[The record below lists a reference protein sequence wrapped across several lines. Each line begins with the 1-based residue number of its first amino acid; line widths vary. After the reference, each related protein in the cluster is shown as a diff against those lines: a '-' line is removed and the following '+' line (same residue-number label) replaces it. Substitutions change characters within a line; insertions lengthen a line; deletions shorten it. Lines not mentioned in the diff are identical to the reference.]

1 MNIVEVQDNLK
12 NFSQDQLIN
21 EINQPSGMVPQ
32 FLVLTEL
39 GRRNRIKQDIEGQQA
54 QNQPTVAQ
62 EVVSAAGVPQGGI
75 MEMARS
81 MAPKSSIEQN
91 DGVQMMEEGGKP
103 KNRMEALLAY
113 LRGLGADEEEEIKEA
128 TGGKSLAEIIN
139 FGGDYRPVKKADGG
153 VVKMA
158 KAGSP
163 TREVVYEGRRYITD
177 GSGRVFNATR
187 SGSKRRGSEVKNPE
201 IVSAVLN
208 IGPNVQPDVGGIAN
222 ISANLDTFN
231 PVSSKSISP
240 INAPDPTFSMSTFMP
255 QIADKE
261 DEIDKFKQLP
271 LQPLVKGPKNTLN
284 LYDESDVGA
293 LSSMVGGIGGSDPT
307 IDLSRPDGS
316 MINPSPRP
324 EAGGILDGA
333 YIADPR
339 LESSKIESFEGS
351 RRSTSGLP
359 KIESGD
365 MLSGNTGVAVRNYM
379 PPPSN
384 FNPLDTTSNLPDF
397 TTNKDLFTSFV
408 HDGGA
413 DMMTAPQLAQAG
425 ALDAEQESLGA
436 DTFANLAAEQSLMD
450 EGAKIAAA
458 MDAEDKRLKPAD
470 KIDDNLFID
479 PTKKDPDPSSKIS
492 ALESEIA
499 NMLEDNKE
507 RAEQDKWLA
516 LANAGLAL
524 MSSSNPTF
532 GGAIGE
538 AGQAGLTA
546 LRESQDQ
553 YNEDKL
559 SLLALQQRAEAARL
573 ANQKATT
580 PKQVKINEIKGVYDV
595 YTKELEKIL
604 NPDADPDDL
613 SGLSAEPKTF
623 DELTDSEKARYTD
636 LLLKR
641 QALEAMLTARI
652 FPFELDATK

>member
-21 EINQPSGMVPQ
+21 EINRPSGMVPQ

-39 GRRNRIKQDIEGQQA
+39 GRRNRIKQDMEGRQA

-75 MEMARS
+75 MDMARS

-91 DGVQMMEEGGKP
+91 DGVQMMKEGGKP
-103 KNRMEALLAY
+103 KNRMDMLLAY
-113 LRGLGADEEEEIKEA
+113 LRSLGADEEEEVKEE

-139 FGGDYRPVKKADGG
+139 FGGDYRPVEKADGG

-163 TREVVYEGRRYITD
+163 TREVVYEGKRYLTD
-177 GSGRVFNATR
+177 GFGRVFNATR

-222 ISANLDTFN
+222 ISANLDTFS
-231 PVSSKSISP
+231 PVSTGISP
-240 INAPDPTFSMSTFMP
+240 VNTPDPMFTLGNQMPPIASADDQPDKSTDLP
-255 QIADKE
+255 QV
-261 DEIDKFKQLP
+261 
-271 LQPLVKGPKNTLN
+271 PLVKDKNFTLKPYEGPNI
-284 LYDESDVGA
+284 GA
-293 LSSMVGGIGGSDPT
+293 FDATGTGSSQN
-307 IDLSRPDGS
+307 IDTVSN
-316 MINPSPRP
+316 IP
-324 EAGGILDGA
+324 ELTAEK
-333 YIADPR
+333 P
-339 LESSKIESFEGS
+339 IESPDLKTIFEGSAIQYPDQGQNPLDMESIAGS

-359 KIESGD
+359 SIEAMENIGKLRSQQLSNLDTTDNIPEFTPESPVDTGAAD
-365 MLSGNTGVAVRNYM
+365 MLSARN
-379 PPPSN
+379 
-384 FNPLDTTSNLPDF
+384 SNLE
-397 TTNKDLFTSFV
+397 
-408 HDGGA
+408 
-413 DMMTAPQLAQAG
+413 
-425 ALDAEQESLGA
+425 ALG

-470 KIDDNLFID
+470 KIDDDLFID
-479 PTKKDPDPSSKIS
+479 PNKKPDDPSSKVS

-499 NMLEDNKE
+499 NMLEDNKK

-524 MSSSNPTF
+524 MSSANPTI

-538 AGQAGLTA
+538 AGQAGLTS

-573 ANQKATT
+573 AAQNKTTKKT
-580 PKQVKINEIKGVYDV
+580 PKASDLKAAAQYYDGQIKDLLTIKGGKDDV
-595 YTKELEKIL
+595 IRTY
-604 NPDADPDDL
+604 
-613 SGLSAEPKTF
+613 
-623 DELTDSEKARYTD
+623 DELSDIEKQRYLDLVLQKRAAEQSLNSALFGTSIDFDARD
-636 LLLKR
+636 
-641 QALEAMLTARI
+641 
-652 FPFELDATK
+652 

>member
-21 EINQPSGMVPQ
+21 EINRPSGMVPQ

-39 GRRNRIKQDIEGQQA
+39 GRRNRIKQDMEGRQA

-75 MEMARS
+75 MDMARS

-91 DGVQMMEEGGKP
+91 DGVQMMKEGGKP
-103 KNRMEALLAY
+103 KNRMDMLLAY
-113 LRGLGADEEEEIKEA
+113 LRSLGADEEEEVKEA

-139 FGGDYRPVKKADGG
+139 FGGDYRPVEKADGG

-163 TREVVYEGRRYITD
+163 TREVVYEGKRYLTD
-177 GSGRVFNATR
+177 GFGRVFNATR

-222 ISANLDTFN
+222 ISANLDTFS
-231 PVSSKSISP
+231 PVSTGISP
-240 INAPDPTFSMSTFMP
+240 VNTPDPMFTLGNQMPPIASADDQPDKSTDLP
-255 QIADKE
+255 QV
-261 DEIDKFKQLP
+261 
-271 LQPLVKGPKNTLN
+271 PLVKDKNFTLKPYEGP
-284 LYDESDVGA
+284 SVGA
-293 LSSMVGGIGGSDPT
+293 FDATGTGSFQNKDT
-307 IDLSRPDGS
+307 VSNI
-316 MINPSPRP
+316 P
-324 EAGGILDGA
+324 ELTAEK
-333 YIADPR
+333 P
-339 LESSKIESFEGS
+339 IESPDLKTIFEGSAIQYPDQGQNPLDMESIAGS

-359 KIESGD
+359 SIEAMENIGKLRSQQLSNLDTTDNIPEFTPESPVDTGAAD
-365 MLSGNTGVAVRNYM
+365 MLSARN
-379 PPPSN
+379 
-384 FNPLDTTSNLPDF
+384 SNLE
-397 TTNKDLFTSFV
+397 
-408 HDGGA
+408 
-413 DMMTAPQLAQAG
+413 
-425 ALDAEQESLGA
+425 ALG

-470 KIDDNLFID
+470 KIDDDLFID
-479 PTKKDPDPSSKIS
+479 PNKKPDDPSSKVS

-499 NMLEDNKE
+499 NMLEDNKK

-524 MSSSNPTF
+524 MSSANPTI

-538 AGQAGLTA
+538 AGQAGLTS

-573 ANQKATT
+573 AAQNKTTKKT
-580 PKQVKINEIKGVYDV
+580 PKASDLKAAAQYYDGQIKDLLTIKGDKDLGQDDV
-595 YTKELEKIL
+595 IRTY
-604 NPDADPDDL
+604 
-613 SGLSAEPKTF
+613 
-623 DELTDSEKARYTD
+623 DELSDIEKQRYLDLVLQKRAAEQSLNSALFGTSIDFDARD
-636 LLLKR
+636 
-641 QALEAMLTARI
+641 
-652 FPFELDATK
+652 

>member
-39 GRRNRIKQDIEGQQA
+39 GRRNRIKQDMEGRQA

-91 DGVQMMEEGGKP
+91 DGVQMMKEGGKP
-103 KNRMEALLAY
+103 KNRMEMLLAY
-113 LRGLGADEEEEIKEA
+113 LRSLGADEEEEIKEA
-128 TGGKSLAEIIN
+128 TGGKSIAEIIN
-139 FGGDYRPVKKADGG
+139 FGGDFRPVEKADGG
-153 VVKMA
+153 VVKMQR
-158 KAGSP
+158 AGSP
-163 TREVVYEGRRYITD
+163 TREVVYGGKRYITD

-187 SGSKRRGSEVKNPE
+187 KGSKRRGSEVKNPE

-208 IGPNVQPDVGGIAN
+208 IGPNVQPEVGGIAN
-222 ISANLDTFN
+222 ISTNLDTFS
-231 PVSSKSISP
+231 PVSSGIKP
-240 INAPDPTFSMSTFMP
+240 VNAPDPTFSMSTFMP
-255 QIADKE
+255 PVASME

-271 LQPLVKGPKNTLN
+271 QQPLVKGPKNTLN

-293 LSSMVGGIGGSDPT
+293 LSSMVDGIIGSDPT

-316 MINPSPRP
+316 MISPSPRP
-324 EAGGILDGA
+324 EAGGILEGA

-339 LESSKIESFEGS
+339 LESPKIESFEGS

-359 KIESGD
+359 DIEAMENIGKLRSQQ
-365 MLSGNTGVAVRNYM
+365 LNN
-379 PPPSN
+379 
-384 FNPLDTTSNLPDF
+384 LDTTSNLPDF
-397 TTNKDLFTSFV
+397 TTNKDLFRGFPFSPDFRES
-408 HDGGA
+408 
-413 DMMTAPQLAQAG
+413 PQLRQAG

-436 DTFANLAAEQSLMD
+436 DTLANLAAEQSLMD

-470 KIDDNLFID
+470 KIDPDLFID
-479 PTKKDPDPSSKIS
+479 PTKNPDDPSSKIS

-573 ANQKATT
+573 ANQKSTT

-595 YTKELEKIL
+595 YTKELEKML
-604 NPDADPDDL
+604 EPDPVDPNDSNAQFFDP
-613 SGLSAEPKTF
+613 EPKTY
-623 DELTDSEKARYTD
+623 DDLTDAQKARYTD

>member
-21 EINQPSGMVPQ
+21 EINRPSGMVPQ

-39 GRRNRIKQDIEGQQA
+39 GRRNRIKQDMEGRQA

-75 MEMARS
+75 MDMARS

-91 DGVQMMEEGGKP
+91 DGVQMMKEGGKP
-103 KNRMEALLAY
+103 KNRMDMLLAY
-113 LRGLGADEEEEIKEA
+113 LRSLGADEEEEVKEA

-139 FGGDYRPVKKADGG
+139 FGGDYRPVEKADGG

-163 TREVVYEGRRYITD
+163 TREVVYEGKRYLTD
-177 GSGRVFNATR
+177 GFGRVFNATR

-222 ISANLDTFN
+222 ISANLDTFS
-231 PVSSKSISP
+231 PVSTGISP
-240 INAPDPTFSMSTFMP
+240 VNTPDPMFTLGNQMP
-255 QIADKE
+255 PIASADDQPDKSK
-261 DEIDKFKQLP
+261 DLP
-271 LQPLVKGPKNTLN
+271 QVPLVKDKNFTLKPYEGPNI
-284 LYDESDVGA
+284 GA
-293 LSSMVGGIGGSDPT
+293 FDATGTGSSQN
-307 IDLSRPDGS
+307 IDTVSN
-316 MINPSPRP
+316 IP
-324 EAGGILDGA
+324 ELTAEK
-333 YIADPR
+333 P
-339 LESSKIESFEGS
+339 IESPDLKTIFEGSAIQYPDQGQNPLDMESIAGS

-359 KIESGD
+359 SIEAMENIGKLRSQQLSNLDTTDNIPEFTPESPVDTGAAD
-365 MLSGNTGVAVRNYM
+365 MLSARN
-379 PPPSN
+379 
-384 FNPLDTTSNLPDF
+384 SNLE
-397 TTNKDLFTSFV
+397 
-408 HDGGA
+408 
-413 DMMTAPQLAQAG
+413 
-425 ALDAEQESLGA
+425 ALG

-470 KIDDNLFID
+470 KIDDDLFID
-479 PTKKDPDPSSKIS
+479 PNKKPDDPSSKVS

-499 NMLEDNKE
+499 NMLEDNKK

-524 MSSSNPTF
+524 MSSANPTI

-538 AGQAGLTA
+538 AGQAGLTS

-573 ANQKATT
+573 AAQNKTTKKT
-580 PKQVKINEIKGVYDV
+580 PKASDLKAAAQYYDGQIKDLLTIKGDKDLGQDDV
-595 YTKELEKIL
+595 IRTY
-604 NPDADPDDL
+604 
-613 SGLSAEPKTF
+613 
-623 DELTDSEKARYTD
+623 DELSDIEKQRYLDLVLQKRAAEQSLNSALFGTSIDFDARD
-636 LLLKR
+636 
-641 QALEAMLTARI
+641 
-652 FPFELDATK
+652 

>member
-39 GRRNRIKQDIEGQQA
+39 GRRNRIKQDMEGRQA

-75 MEMARS
+75 MDMARS

-91 DGVQMMEEGGKP
+91 DGVQMMQEGGKP
-103 KNRMEALLAY
+103 KNRMERLLAY
-113 LRGLGADEEEEIKEA
+113 LRSLGADEEEEIKEA
-128 TGGKSLAEIIN
+128 TGGKSIAEIIN

-153 VVKMA
+153 VVKMRT
-158 KAGSP
+158 AGSP
-163 TREVVYEGRRYITD
+163 TREVVLGGKRYVTD
-177 GSGRVFNATR
+177 GSGRVFEAGR
-187 SGSKRRGSEVKNPE
+187 EGSMRRGQEVTDPE
-201 IVSAVLN
+201 IVSAV
-208 IGPNVQPDVGGIAN
+208 ISTGPNVKTDVGGIAN
-222 ISANLDTFN
+222 ISANLDTFS
-231 PVSSKSISP
+231 PVSSGIKSV
-240 INAPDPTFSMSTFMP
+240 NAPDPTFSMSTFMP
-255 QIADKE
+255 PVASME

-271 LQPLVKGPKNTLN
+271 QQPLVKGPKNTLN

-293 LSSMVGGIGGSDPT
+293 LSSMVDGIIGSDPT

-316 MINPSPRP
+316 MISPSPRP
-324 EAGGILDGA
+324 EAGGITEGLYVQYPNQGQNPLDMES
-333 YIADPR
+333 IA
-339 LESSKIESFEGS
+339 GS

-359 KIESGD
+359 SIEAMENIGKLRSEQ
-365 MLSGNTGVAVRNYM
+365 LNN
-379 PPPSN
+379 
-384 FNPLDTTSNLPDF
+384 LDTTNNIPEFTSEVPVDRGAAGMLSARNSNLE
-397 TTNKDLFTSFV
+397 
-408 HDGGA
+408 
-413 DMMTAPQLAQAG
+413 
-425 ALDAEQESLGA
+425 ALG
-436 DTFANLAAEQSLMD
+436 DTFTNLAAEQSLMD

-470 KIDDNLFID
+470 KIDDSLFID
-479 PTKKDPDPSSKIS
+479 PTKKPDDPSSKIS

-546 LRESQDQ
+546 LKESQDQ

-573 ANQKATT
+573 ANQKSTT

-604 NPDADPDDL
+604 NPDDLDEADMLSAGVKPRTFDDL
-613 SGLSAEPKTF
+613 NDA
-623 DELTDSEKARYTD
+623 EKARYTD

>member
-21 EINQPSGMVPQ
+21 EINRPSGMVPQ

-39 GRRNRIKQDIEGQQA
+39 GRRNRIKQDIEGRQA

-113 LRGLGADEEEEIKEA
+113 LRSLGADEEEEVKEA
-128 TGGKSLAEIIN
+128 TGGKSIAEIIN
-139 FGGDYRPVKKADGG
+139 FGGKYRPVKKAEGG
-153 VVKMA
+153 VVKMQQ
-158 KAGSP
+158 G
-163 TREVVYEGRRYITD
+163 TVVYNGKRYFTD
-177 GSGRVFNATR
+177 GTYVAEKGASGRIVPVTD
-187 SGSKRRGSEVKNPE
+187 PE
-201 IVSAVLN
+201 IIEAVTKRT
-208 IGPNVQPDVGGIAN
+208 PSVTTDVGGISD
-222 ISANLDTFN
+222 ISTNLDTFS
-231 PVSSKSISP
+231 PVSTGISP
-240 INAPDPTFSMSTFMP
+240 VNTPDPMFTIGNQMP
-255 QIADKE
+255 PIAASEDKV
-261 DEIDKFKQLP
+261 DKSDLP
-271 LQPLVKGPKNTLN
+271 TYDGGMPFPLVKDKNFTLKPYEGPSIGDFDAT
-284 LYDESDVGA
+284 GTG
-293 LSSMVGGIGGSDPT
+293 SSENKDTVSNI
-307 IDLSRPDGS
+307 
-316 MINPSPRP
+316 P
-324 EAGGILDGA
+324 ELTAEK
-333 YIADPR
+333 P
-339 LESSKIESFEGS
+339 IESPDLKTIFEGAAVQYPDQGENPLDMESIAGS

-359 KIESGD
+359 SIEAMENIGKLRSQQ
-365 MLSGNTGVAVRNYM
+365 LSN
-379 PPPSN
+379 
-384 FNPLDTTSNLPDF
+384 LDTTSNLPDF
-397 TTNKDLFTSFV
+397 STTVDSPISRNISALKQS
-408 HDGGA
+408 
-413 DMMTAPQLAQAG
+413 G

-436 DTFANLAAEQSLMD
+436 DTLANLAAEQSLMD

-470 KIDDNLFID
+470 KIDPDLFID
-479 PTKKDPDPSSKIS
+479 PTKKPDDPNSKIS

-499 NMLEDNKE
+499 NMLADNKE
-507 RAEQDKWLA
+507 KAEQDKWLA

-573 ANQKATT
+573 ASQKSTT

-604 NPDADPDDL
+604 NPDADSDDPA
-613 SGLSAEPKTF
+613 GLSAEPRTF
-623 DELTDSEKARYTD
+623 DDLNDAEKARYTD

>member
-21 EINQPSGMVPQ
+21 EINRPSGMVPQ

-39 GRRNRIKQDIEGQQA
+39 GRRNRIKQDMEGRQA

-75 MEMARS
+75 MDMARS

-91 DGVQMMEEGGKP
+91 DGVQMMKEGGKP
-103 KNRMEALLAY
+103 KNRMDMLLAY
-113 LRGLGADEEEEIKEA
+113 LRSLGADEEEEVKEA

-139 FGGDYRPVKKADGG
+139 FGGDYRPVEKADGG

-163 TREVVYEGRRYITD
+163 TREVVYEGKRYLTD
-177 GSGRVFNATR
+177 GFGRVFNATR

-222 ISANLDTFN
+222 ISANLDTFS
-231 PVSSKSISP
+231 PVSTGISP
-240 INAPDPTFSMSTFMP
+240 VNTPDPMFTLGNQMPPIASADDQPDKSTDLP
-255 QIADKE
+255 QV
-261 DEIDKFKQLP
+261 
-271 LQPLVKGPKNTLN
+271 PLVKDKNFTLKPYEGPNI
-284 LYDESDVGA
+284 GA
-293 LSSMVGGIGGSDPT
+293 FDATGTGSSQN
-307 IDLSRPDGS
+307 IDTVSN
-316 MINPSPRP
+316 IP
-324 EAGGILDGA
+324 ELTAEK
-333 YIADPR
+333 P
-339 LESSKIESFEGS
+339 IESPDLKTIFEGSAIQYPDQGQNPLDMESIAGS

-359 KIESGD
+359 SIEAMENIGKLRSQQLSNLDTTDNIPEFTPESPVDTGAAD
-365 MLSGNTGVAVRNYM
+365 MLSARN
-379 PPPSN
+379 
-384 FNPLDTTSNLPDF
+384 SNLE
-397 TTNKDLFTSFV
+397 
-408 HDGGA
+408 
-413 DMMTAPQLAQAG
+413 
-425 ALDAEQESLGA
+425 ALG

-470 KIDDNLFID
+470 KIDDDLFID
-479 PTKKDPDPSSKIS
+479 PNKKPDDPSSKVS

-499 NMLEDNKE
+499 NMLEDNKK

-524 MSSSNPTF
+524 MSSANPTI

-538 AGQAGLTA
+538 AGQAGLTS

-573 ANQKATT
+573 AAQNKTTKKT
-580 PKQVKINEIKGVYDV
+580 PKASDLKAAAQYYDGQIKDLLTIKGDKDLGQDDV
-595 YTKELEKIL
+595 IRTY
-604 NPDADPDDL
+604 
-613 SGLSAEPKTF
+613 
-623 DELTDSEKARYTD
+623 DELSDIEKQRYLDLVLQKRAAEQSLNSALFGTSIDFDARD
-636 LLLKR
+636 
-641 QALEAMLTARI
+641 
-652 FPFELDATK
+652 

>member
-21 EINQPSGMVPQ
+21 EINRPSGMVPQ

-39 GRRNRIKQDIEGQQA
+39 GRRNRIKQDMEGRQA

-75 MEMARS
+75 MDMARS

-91 DGVQMMEEGGKP
+91 DGVQMMKEGGKP
-103 KNRMEALLAY
+103 KNRMDMLLAY
-113 LRGLGADEEEEIKEA
+113 LRSLGADEEEEVKEA

-139 FGGDYRPVKKADGG
+139 FGGDYRPVEKADGG

-163 TREVVYEGRRYITD
+163 TREVVYEGKRYLTD
-177 GSGRVFNATR
+177 GFGRVFNATR

-222 ISANLDTFN
+222 ISANLDTFS
-231 PVSSKSISP
+231 PVSTGISP
-240 INAPDPTFSMSTFMP
+240 VNTPDPMFTLGNQMPPIASADDQPDKSTDLP
-255 QIADKE
+255 QV
-261 DEIDKFKQLP
+261 
-271 LQPLVKGPKNTLN
+271 PLVKDKNFTLKPYEGP
-284 LYDESDVGA
+284 SVGA
-293 LSSMVGGIGGSDPT
+293 FDATGTGSFQNKDT
-307 IDLSRPDGS
+307 VSNI
-316 MINPSPRP
+316 P
-324 EAGGILDGA
+324 ELTAEK
-333 YIADPR
+333 P
-339 LESSKIESFEGS
+339 IESPDLKTIFEGSAIQYPDQGQNPLDMESIAGS

-359 KIESGD
+359 SIEAMENIGKLRSQQLSNLDTTDNIPEFTPESPVDTGAAD
-365 MLSGNTGVAVRNYM
+365 MLSARN
-379 PPPSN
+379 
-384 FNPLDTTSNLPDF
+384 SNLE
-397 TTNKDLFTSFV
+397 
-408 HDGGA
+408 
-413 DMMTAPQLAQAG
+413 
-425 ALDAEQESLGA
+425 ALG

-470 KIDDNLFID
+470 KIDDDLFID
-479 PTKKDPDPSSKIS
+479 PNKKPDDPSSKVS

-499 NMLEDNKE
+499 NMLEDNKK

-524 MSSSNPTF
+524 MSSANPTI

-538 AGQAGLTA
+538 AGQAGLTS

-573 ANQKATT
+573 AAQNKTTKKT
-580 PKQVKINEIKGVYDV
+580 PKASDLESAAKYYNDEIKDLLTIKGDKDLGQDDV
-595 YTKELEKIL
+595 IRTY
-604 NPDADPDDL
+604 
-613 SGLSAEPKTF
+613 
-623 DELTDSEKARYTD
+623 DELSDIEKQRYLDLVLQKRAAEQSLNSALFGTSIDFDARD
-636 LLLKR
+636 
-641 QALEAMLTARI
+641 
-652 FPFELDATK
+652 

>member
-21 EINQPSGMVPQ
+21 EINRPSGMVPQ

-39 GRRNRIKQDIEGQQA
+39 GRRNRIKQDMEGRQA

-75 MEMARS
+75 MDMARS

-91 DGVQMMEEGGKP
+91 DGVQMMKEGGKP
-103 KNRMEALLAY
+103 KNRMDMLLAY
-113 LRGLGADEEEEIKEA
+113 LRSLGADEEEEVKEA

-139 FGGDYRPVKKADGG
+139 FGGDYRPVEKADGG

-163 TREVVYEGRRYITD
+163 TREVVYEGKRYITD
-177 GSGRVFNATR
+177 GFGRVFNATR

-222 ISANLDTFN
+222 ISANLDTFS
-231 PVSSKSISP
+231 PVSTGISP
-240 INAPDPTFSMSTFMP
+240 VNTPDPMFTLGNQMP
-255 QIADKE
+255 PIASADDQPDKSK
-261 DEIDKFKQLP
+261 DLP
-271 LQPLVKGPKNTLN
+271 QVPLVKDKNFTLKPYEGP
-284 LYDESDVGA
+284 SVGA
-293 LSSMVGGIGGSDPT
+293 FDATGTGSSQN
-307 IDLSRPDGS
+307 IDTVSN
-316 MINPSPRP
+316 IP
-324 EAGGILDGA
+324 ELTAEK
-333 YIADPR
+333 P
-339 LESSKIESFEGS
+339 IESPDLKTIFEGSAIQYPDQGQNPLDMESIAGS

-359 KIESGD
+359 SIEAMENIGKLRSQQLSNLDTTDNIPEFTPESPVDTGAAD
-365 MLSGNTGVAVRNYM
+365 MLSARN
-379 PPPSN
+379 
-384 FNPLDTTSNLPDF
+384 SNLE
-397 TTNKDLFTSFV
+397 
-408 HDGGA
+408 
-413 DMMTAPQLAQAG
+413 
-425 ALDAEQESLGA
+425 ALG

-470 KIDDNLFID
+470 KIDDDLFID
-479 PTKKDPDPSSKIS
+479 PNKKPDDPSSKVS

-499 NMLEDNKE
+499 NMLEDNKK

-524 MSSSNPTF
+524 MSSANPTI

-538 AGQAGLTA
+538 AGQAGLTS

-573 ANQKATT
+573 AAQNKTTKKT
-580 PKQVKINEIKGVYDV
+580 PKASDLKAAAQYYDGQIKDLLTIKGDKDLGQDDV
-595 YTKELEKIL
+595 IRTY
-604 NPDADPDDL
+604 
-613 SGLSAEPKTF
+613 
-623 DELTDSEKARYTD
+623 DELSDIEKQRYLDLVLQKRAAEQSLNSALFGTSIDFDARD
-636 LLLKR
+636 
-641 QALEAMLTARI
+641 
-652 FPFELDATK
+652 

>member
-1 MNIVEVQDNLK
+1 LK

-21 EINQPSGMVPQ
+21 EINRPSGMVPQ

-39 GRRNRIKQDIEGQQA
+39 GRRNRIKQDMEGRQA

-103 KNRMEALLAY
+103 KNRMDMLLAY
-113 LRGLGADEEEEIKEA
+113 LRSLGADEEEEVREA
-128 TGGKSLAEIIN
+128 TGGKSIAEIIN

-187 SGSKRRGSEVKNPE
+187 AGSKRRGSEVKNPE

-231 PVSSKSISP
+231 PASSKSISP

-271 LQPLVKGPKNTLN
+271 QQPLVKGPKNTLN

-293 LSSMVGGIGGSDPT
+293 LSTMVDGIGGSDPT

-333 YIADPR
+333 YIAGPSQ
-339 LESSKIESFEGS
+339 ESSKIESFEGS

-359 KIESGD
+359 DIETMENIGKLRSQQ
-365 MLSGNTGVAVRNYM
+365 LNN
-379 PPPSN
+379 
-384 FNPLDTTSNLPDF
+384 LDTTSNLPDF

-413 DMMTAPQLAQAG
+413 DMRTSPQLRQAG

-470 KIDDNLFID
+470 KIDDDLFID
-479 PTKKDPDPSSKIS
+479 PTKKPDDPSSKLS

-507 RAEQDKWLA
+507 KAEQDKWLA

-573 ANQKATT
+573 ANQKSTT

-604 NPDADPDDL
+604 NPDDLDEADMLSAGVKPRTFDDL
-613 SGLSAEPKTF
+613 NDA
-623 DELTDSEKARYTD
+623 EKARYTD

-641 QALEAMLTARI
+641 QALEAMLTSRI

>member
-21 EINQPSGMVPQ
+21 EINRPSGMVPQ

-39 GRRNRIKQDIEGQQA
+39 GRRNRIKQDMEGRQA

-75 MEMARS
+75 MDMARS

-91 DGVQMMEEGGKP
+91 DGVQMMKEGGKP
-103 KNRMEALLAY
+103 KNRMDMLLAY
-113 LRGLGADEEEEIKEA
+113 LRSLGADEEEEVKEA

-139 FGGDYRPVKKADGG
+139 FGGDYRPVEKADGG

-163 TREVVYEGRRYITD
+163 TREVVYEGKRYITD
-177 GSGRVFNATR
+177 GFGRVFNATR

-222 ISANLDTFN
+222 ISANLDTFS
-231 PVSSKSISP
+231 PVSTGISP
-240 INAPDPTFSMSTFMP
+240 VNTPDPMFTLGNQMP
-255 QIADKE
+255 PIASADDQPDKSK
-261 DEIDKFKQLP
+261 DLP
-271 LQPLVKGPKNTLN
+271 QVPLVKDKNFTLKPYEGPNI
-284 LYDESDVGA
+284 GA
-293 LSSMVGGIGGSDPT
+293 FDATGTGSSQN
-307 IDLSRPDGS
+307 IDTVSN
-316 MINPSPRP
+316 IP
-324 EAGGILDGA
+324 ELTAEK
-333 YIADPR
+333 P
-339 LESSKIESFEGS
+339 IESPDLKTIFEGSAIQYPDQGQNPLDMESIAGS

-359 KIESGD
+359 SIEAMENIGKLRSQQLSNLDTTDNIPEFTPESPVDTGAAD
-365 MLSGNTGVAVRNYM
+365 MLSARN
-379 PPPSN
+379 
-384 FNPLDTTSNLPDF
+384 SNLE
-397 TTNKDLFTSFV
+397 
-408 HDGGA
+408 
-413 DMMTAPQLAQAG
+413 
-425 ALDAEQESLGA
+425 ALG

-470 KIDDNLFID
+470 KIDDDLFID
-479 PTKKDPDPSSKIS
+479 PNKKPDDPSSKVS

-499 NMLEDNKE
+499 NMLEDNKK

-524 MSSSNPTF
+524 MSSANPTI

-538 AGQAGLTA
+538 AGQAGLTS
-546 LRESQDQ
+546 LRESHDQ

-573 ANQKATT
+573 AAQNKTTKKT
-580 PKQVKINEIKGVYDV
+580 PKASDLKAAAQYYDGQIKDLLTIKGDKDLGQDDV
-595 YTKELEKIL
+595 IRTY
-604 NPDADPDDL
+604 
-613 SGLSAEPKTF
+613 
-623 DELTDSEKARYTD
+623 DELSDIEKQRYLDLVLQKRAAEQSLNSALFGTSIDFDARD
-636 LLLKR
+636 
-641 QALEAMLTARI
+641 
-652 FPFELDATK
+652 

>member
-21 EINQPSGMVPQ
+21 EINRPSGMVPQ

-39 GRRNRIKQDIEGQQA
+39 GRRNRIKQDMEGRQA

-75 MEMARS
+75 MDMARS

-91 DGVQMMEEGGKP
+91 DGVQMMKEGGKP
-103 KNRMEALLAY
+103 KNRMDMLLAY
-113 LRGLGADEEEEIKEA
+113 LRSLGADEEEEVKEA

-139 FGGDYRPVKKADGG
+139 FGGDYRPVEKADGG

-163 TREVVYEGRRYITD
+163 TREVVYEGKRYITD
-177 GSGRVFNATR
+177 GFGRVFNATR

-222 ISANLDTFN
+222 ISANLDTFS
-231 PVSSKSISP
+231 PVSTGISP
-240 INAPDPTFSMSTFMP
+240 VNTPDPMFTLGNQMP
-255 QIADKE
+255 PIASADDQPDKSK
-261 DEIDKFKQLP
+261 DLP
-271 LQPLVKGPKNTLN
+271 QVPLVKDKNFTLKPYEGPNI
-284 LYDESDVGA
+284 GA
-293 LSSMVGGIGGSDPT
+293 FDATGTGSSQN
-307 IDLSRPDGS
+307 IDTVSN
-316 MINPSPRP
+316 IP
-324 EAGGILDGA
+324 ELTAEK
-333 YIADPR
+333 P
-339 LESSKIESFEGS
+339 IESPDLKTIFEGSAIQYPDQGQNPLDMESIAGS

-359 KIESGD
+359 SIEAMENIGKLRSQQLSNLDTTDNIPEFTPESPVDTGAAD
-365 MLSGNTGVAVRNYM
+365 MLSARN
-379 PPPSN
+379 
-384 FNPLDTTSNLPDF
+384 SNLE
-397 TTNKDLFTSFV
+397 
-408 HDGGA
+408 
-413 DMMTAPQLAQAG
+413 
-425 ALDAEQESLGA
+425 ALG

-470 KIDDNLFID
+470 KIDDDLFID
-479 PTKKDPDPSSKIS
+479 PNKKPDDPSSKVS

-499 NMLEDNKE
+499 NMLEDNKK

-524 MSSSNPTF
+524 MSSANPTI

-538 AGQAGLTA
+538 AGQAGLTS

-573 ANQKATT
+573 AAQNKTTKKT
-580 PKQVKINEIKGVYDV
+580 PKASDLKAAAQYYDGQIKDLLTIKGDKDLGQDDV
-595 YTKELEKIL
+595 IRTY
-604 NPDADPDDL
+604 
-613 SGLSAEPKTF
+613 
-623 DELTDSEKARYTD
+623 DELSDIEKQRYLDLVLQKRAAEQSLNSALFGTSIDFDARD
-636 LLLKR
+636 
-641 QALEAMLTARI
+641 
-652 FPFELDATK
+652 

>member
-39 GRRNRIKQDIEGQQA
+39 GRRNRIKQDMEGRQA

-75 MEMARS
+75 MDMARS

-91 DGVQMMEEGGKP
+91 DGVQMMQEGGKP
-103 KNRMEALLAY
+103 KNRMERLLAY
-113 LRGLGADEEEEIKEA
+113 LRSLGADEEEEIKEA
-128 TGGKSLAEIIN
+128 TGGKSIAEIIN

-153 VVKMA
+153 VVKMRT
-158 KAGSP
+158 AGSP
-163 TREVVYEGRRYITD
+163 TREVVLGGKRYVTD
-177 GSGRVFNATR
+177 GSGRVFEAGR
-187 SGSKRRGSEVKNPE
+187 EGSMRRGQEVTDPE
-201 IVSAVLN
+201 IVSAV
-208 IGPNVQPDVGGIAN
+208 ISTGPNVKTDVGGIAN
-222 ISANLDTFN
+222 ISANLDTFS
-231 PVSSKSISP
+231 PVSSGIKSV
-240 INAPDPTFSMSTFMP
+240 NAPDPTFSMSTFMP
-255 QIADKE
+255 PVASME

-271 LQPLVKGPKNTLN
+271 QQPLVKGPKNTLN

-293 LSSMVGGIGGSDPT
+293 LSSMVDGIIGSDPT

-316 MINPSPRP
+316 MISPSPRP
-324 EAGGILDGA
+324 EAGGITEGLYVQYPNQGQNPLDMES
-333 YIADPR
+333 IA
-339 LESSKIESFEGS
+339 GS

-359 KIESGD
+359 SIEAMENIGKLRSEQ
-365 MLSGNTGVAVRNYM
+365 LNN
-379 PPPSN
+379 
-384 FNPLDTTSNLPDF
+384 LDTTNNIPEFTPEVPVDRGAAGMLSARNSNLE
-397 TTNKDLFTSFV
+397 
-408 HDGGA
+408 
-413 DMMTAPQLAQAG
+413 
-425 ALDAEQESLGA
+425 ALG
-436 DTFANLAAEQSLMD
+436 DTFTNLAAEQSLMD

-470 KIDDNLFID
+470 KIDDSLFID
-479 PTKKDPDPSSKIS
+479 PTKKPDDPSSKIS

-573 ANQKATT
+573 ANQKSTT

-604 NPDADPDDL
+604 NPDDLDEADMLSAGVKPRTFDDL
-613 SGLSAEPKTF
+613 NDA
-623 DELTDSEKARYTD
+623 EKARYTD